1 MQVAIQVPLP
11 KKNKQS
17 EEKKKKKKDRVL
29 PMHQMPPVKKYQKVS
44 HMKEVSKTHTTK
56 AQ

>member
-17 EEKKKKKKDRVL
+17 EEKKKKKDRVL